1 MIEKIIELDEQL
13 FLYLNGLHYNSL
25 DAIMYW
31 ISEKYT
37 WIPFYAVLLGIIIW
51 KFKTKAIY
59 ILLGIGLVILF
70 ADQFTSGFMKPYFER
85 FRPCHDPDL
94 AGMVYLVKGCGGKFG
109 FASSHAAN
117 TFGLATF
124 VFLLF
129 HNIYKYTGLLF
140 VWAFVVSYSRI
151 YLGVHYPLDIIIGG
165 IIGIIIAW
173 LIYVLM
179 LRTIFKSKPEKLYS
193 SGK

>member
-1 MIEKIIELDEQL
+1 MIEKIIELDERL

-25 DAIMYW
+25 DTIMYW

-129 HNIYKYTGLLF
+129 NNIYKYTGLLF
-140 VWAFVVSYSRI
+140 VWAFIVSYSRI
-151 YLGVHYPLDIIIGG
+151 YLGAHYPLDIIVGG
-165 IIGIIIAW
+165 IIGIIIGW

-179 LRTIFKSKPEKLYS
+179 LRTVFKNNPEKLYS
-193 SGK
+193 PRK